1 MIALALSGETLIGT
15 ASVLTALVGAIF
27 TGMVSL
33 RHARRDVATADVME
47 LRAHRDAWE
56 WAVRIIYRLL
66 PRATEEEAAEIRAEL
81 REHQDYIDNPQPS
94 HRKKESANE

>member
-1 MIALALSGETLIGT
+1 LIAQALSGETLIGT

-27 TGMVSL
+27 TGLVSL

-56 WAVRIIYRLL
+56 WATRVIYKLL
-66 PRATEEEAAEIRAEL
+66 PRATEEEAEEIKAEL
-81 REHQDYIDNPQPS
+81 REHQDSIDDPKAR
-94 HRKKESANE
+94 HKKESTT